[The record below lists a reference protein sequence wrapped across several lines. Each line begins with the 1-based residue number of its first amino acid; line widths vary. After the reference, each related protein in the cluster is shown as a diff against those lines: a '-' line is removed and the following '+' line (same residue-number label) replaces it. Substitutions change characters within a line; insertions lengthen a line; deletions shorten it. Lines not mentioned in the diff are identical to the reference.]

1 MPYLPR
7 RLRLP
12 RAEVRIE
19 LEKPSPPESSYGGEL
34 QLRIELLPFESFSI
48 ETVRTDLA
56 LLTTRFSR
64 TVLDGYQEHTQEL
77 VLQSA
82 VFFKKVTTHP
92 GDILLH
98 AEELRLPA
106 EPEGDAR
113 PARRELQATV
123 RFKVCGHRE
132 LRATRILRDLIP
144 SQGDAPVVDGR
155 GFLPY

>member
-7 RLRLP
+7 RLRRS

-19 LEKPSPPESSYGGEL
+19 LEKLSPPESSSGGEL
-34 QLRIELLPFESFSI
+34 QLRIELLPCESFFV
-48 ETVRTDLA
+48 ETVRIDLA

-64 TVLDGYQEHTQEL
+64 TVLDGYQEHTQER

-82 VFFKKVTTHP
+82 VFSKKVTAHP
-92 GDILLH
+92 GDILLQT
-98 AEELRLPA
+98 EELRLPG

-113 PARRELQATV
+113 PSRRELQATV
-123 RFKVCGHRE
+123 RFKVCVYRE

-144 SQGDAPVVDGR
+144 SQDNTPVVDGR